1 MDGSDKD
8 EILPQK
14 KRNRG
19 IGMFLFIGTSVALF
33 GGFIVAKKP
42 EEHLISSEHE
52 PPTKFALR
60 ALRWATLL
68 TLSSAALVGG
78 AVSWYLDVASIPEFS
93 LRMKQ
98 IVSPISASIDKRFPK
113 TVLNHQ
119 YGVLNPANKMEFQES
134 EDSTE
139 RNKE

>member
-19 IGMFLFIGTSVALF
+19 IGVFLFVGTSVALF
-33 GGFIVAKKP
+33 GGFIVANKP
-42 EEHLISSEHE
+42 EHLISSEYE
-52 PPTKFALR
+52 LPTKFALR

-78 AVSWYLDVASIPEFS
+78 AVCRYLDVASIPEFS

-98 IVSPISASIDKRFPK
+98 IVSPIFASIDKRFPK
-113 TVLNHQ
+113 Q
-119 YGVLNPANKMEFQES
+119 F
-134 EDSTE
+134 
-139 RNKE
+139 